1 MPSST
6 RKNRVMSAKKPAA
19 DVALARLQRVAKL
32 GVPKDEMPA
41 GSVVLTGPAEGRLL
55 ARHALP
61 LSSATIREI
70 RAAAEVIVED
80 ERFEHLPKPEEA
92 LRELVTRAATD
103 LSRDHVPWFI
113 TTHSRT
119 PQDLICY
126 LDVEYLNVP
135 HEVEILGIRLLPPD
149 DPTLPAID
157 WLDSVRATR
166 GCVAA
171 IPVHGTSN
179 TRMAERARHALEHA
193 LRIMRAGWADV
204 AHVDLLRFRPGPH
217 FAFDA
222 QNSSWKRRPG
232 DPWDLTVSEK
242 LLEHV
247 GSSPIWELPLSPRS
261 DIEKRAL
268 RALRWMERSRL
279 STDNLVSLLYL
290 FIALEALL
298 GDESEGVKADMLA
311 FRQMML
317 SHIDEGSF
325 THPNK
330 TWALYDQVRS
340 TAVHGETDPVVT
352 AGELYQFEW
361 STRNTLNAY
370 LGLARARGFT
380 TRRQLTG
387 ALEADPSV
395 PELAAWL
402 HENAGTDWDKY
413 TVQLLITP
421 RSAGDPP
428 PPREPGLPA

>member
-1 MPSST
+1 MNA
-6 RKNRVMSAKKPAA
+6 RKPAA
-19 DVALARLQRVAKL
+19 EVALARLQRVAKL
-32 GVPKDEMPA
+32 GVPKGEVPA
-41 GSVVLTGPAEGRLL
+41 GSVALTGPAEGRLL

-61 LSSATIREI
+61 LSSATIQQV

-80 ERFEHLPKPEEA
+80 ERFEYLPKPEEA
-92 LRELVTRAATD
+92 LREFVRRAATD
-103 LSRDHVPWFI
+103 LSEDYVPWFVAS
-113 TTHSRT
+113 HARV

-135 HEVEILGIRLLPPD
+135 HEVEILGIRLLSPD

-171 IPVHGTSN
+171 VPVRGTSN
-179 TRMAERARHALEHA
+179 SKMAERAHVALEHT
-193 LRIMRAGWADV
+193 LRIMRVGWADV

-222 QNSSWKRRPG
+222 QTSSWQRRPG

-242 LLEHV
+242 LLEHI
-247 GSSPIWELPLSPRS
+247 GLSPVWELPLSPRS

-268 RALRWMERSRL
+268 RAVAWMERSRL

-298 GDESEGVKADMLA
+298 GDESEGLKADMLA
-311 FRQMML
+311 FRQMAL

-325 THPNK
+325 AHPNK

-340 TAVHGETDPVVT
+340 TAVHGEEDPVVT
-352 AGELYQFEW
+352 ASDLYQFEW
-361 STRNTLNAY
+361 STRNTLSAY
-370 LGLARARGFT
+370 LRLATARGFT
-380 TRRQLTG
+380 KRRQLTQ
-387 ALEADPSV
+387 ALERDPSV

-402 HENAGTDWDKY
+402 HDNAGTDWDKY
-413 TVQLLITP
+413 TGKLI
-421 RSAGDPP
+421 PP
-428 PPREPGLPA
+428 STQH